1 MKQPVVQAADFNRNN
16 NTSDFLESI
25 QIERQ
30 GYSVRIH
37 L

>member
-1 MKQPVVQAADFNRNN
+1 MKQPVAQVADFNRNN
-16 NTSDFLESI
+16 NTSDFLENI

-30 GYSVRIH
+30 RVT